1 VTEVSTQGKLLI
13 VDDELSVRD
22 SLGKWF
28 HEEGYEV
35 ATTENASDALTRL
48 AEQRWDAALV
58 DIKMHGTDGIELQRR
73 MHEVDPELIVI
84 MMTGYASVETAVTA
98 LKNGAYDYVTK
109 PLDPDEIAHLVKNAL
124 AHKRTA
130 QENVLLR
137 ETVAE
142 VARPGD
148 LIGQSA
154 AMRKIFDAIE
164 TVGPTDA
171 TVLITSESGTGKEL
185 LARAI
190 HQASPRR
197 FHPLVVIHC
206 GALTETLLESELF
219 GHEKGAFTGAQ
230 YRKKGKFEIAE
241 GGTVFLDEIGDISL
255 KTQTDLLR
263 VLQEREI
270 TRVGGNQII
279 KVDFRCIAATNK
291 DLEKLIEEGKF
302 RPDLFYRLNVF
313 RIELPPLRERR
324 EDIPLLVDHFVRK
337 LSLAMNKRI
346 TRVSPAAMNLLQQQP
361 WLGNVRELENAVE
374 RAMVVG
380 QEPELKEPDF
390 IFKSQ
395 SGTGSNG
402 ASKSLEDI
410 ERSHILRVVEE
421 CGGNQSRA
429 AELLDIDRVTL
440 YHKLKKYGWT
450 RTSLDREKK
459 PDQVAR

>member
-1 VTEVSTQGKLLI
+1 
-13 VDDELSVRD
+13 
-22 SLGKWF
+22 
-28 HEEGYEV
+28 
-35 ATTENASDALTRL
+35 
-48 AEQRWDAALV
+48 
-58 DIKMHGTDGIELQRR
+58 
-73 MHEVDPELIVI
+73 
-84 MMTGYASVETAVTA
+84 
-98 LKNGAYDYVTK
+98 
-109 PLDPDEIAHLVKNAL
+109 
-124 AHKRTA
+124 
-130 QENVLLR
+130 
-137 ETVAE
+137 
-142 VARPGD
+142 
-148 LIGQSA
+148 
-154 AMRKIFDAIE
+154 MRKIFDAIE
-164 TVGPTDA
+164 TVAPTDA
-171 TVLITSESGTGKEL
+171 TVLVTGESGTGKEL
-185 LARAI
+185 VARAI
-190 HQASPRR
+190 HHASPRR

-313 RIELPPLRERR
+313 RIELPPLRSRR
-324 EDIPLLVDHFVRK
+324 DDIPVLVDHFVRK
-337 LSLAMNKRI
+337 FSLAMNKRI
-346 TRVSPAAMNLLQQQP
+346 NRVTPAAMNLLQQQP

-380 QEPELKEPDF
+380 QEPELREQDF
-390 IFKSQ
+390 ILKAQ
-395 SGTGSNG
+395 SVSNG
-402 ASKSLEDI
+402 ASKTLEDM
-410 ERSHILRVVEE
+410 ERVHILRVLEE

-429 AELLDIDRVTL
+429 AEILDIDRVTL

-450 RTSLDREKK
+450 RTPVETR
-459 PDQVAR
+459 

>member
-1 VTEVSTQGKLLI
+1 VGEQGKLLI

-28 HEEGYEV
+28 REEGYQVGTSES
-35 ATTENASDALTRL
+35 AADALTLL
-48 AEQRWDAALV
+48 AEQHWDVALL
-58 DIKMHGTDGIELQRR
+58 DIKMRGTDGIELQRR
-73 MHEVDPELIVI
+73 IHEIDADLMVI
-84 MMTGYASVETAVTA
+84 MMTGYASVDTAVTA

-109 PLDPDEIAHLVKNAL
+109 PLDPDEIAHLVKKAL
-124 AHKRTA
+124 AHKRTE
-130 QENVLLR
+130 QENIRLR

-142 VARPGD
+142 VARPED
-148 LIGQSA
+148 IVGQSS
-154 AMRKIFDAIE
+154 AMQKVFDAIE

-171 TVLITSESGTGKEL
+171 TVLVTGESGTGKEL
-185 LARAI
+185 VARAI

-270 TRVGGNQII
+270 VRVGSNQPI
-279 KVDFRCIAATNK
+279 KVDFRCVAATNK
-291 DLEKLIEEGKF
+291 DIEQLIEEGKF

-324 EDIPLLVDHFVRK
+324 DDVPALVNHFVGK
-337 LSLAMNKRI
+337 FSLAMNKRI
-346 TRVSPAAMNLLQQQP
+346 TRVAAGAMNLLQQQQ
-361 WLGNVRELENAVE
+361 WTGNVRELENAVE
-374 RAMVVG
+374 RAMVVA
-380 QEPELKEPDF
+380 QEPEVREQDF
-390 IFKSQ
+390 IFKSLVP
-395 SGTGSNG
+395 NG
-402 ASKSLEDI
+402 APKTLEDI
-410 ERSHILRVVEE
+410 EKAHILRTLEQ
-421 CGGNQSRA
+421 CGWNQTRA
-429 AELLDIDRVTL
+429 AEVLDIDRVTL
-440 YHKLKKYGWT
+440 HHKIKRYGWSKQT
-450 RTSLDREKK
+450 VGSR
-459 PDQVAR
+459 

>member
-1 VTEVSTQGKLLI
+1 VIEVSTQGKLLI

-35 ATTENASDALTRL
+35 TTVENANDALTRL

-73 MHEVDPELIVI
+73 MHEVDPELMVI
-84 MMTGYASVETAVTA
+84 IMTGYASVETAVAA

-124 AHKRTA
+124 AHKHAA

-148 LIGQSA
+148 IVGQSG
-154 AMRKIFDAIE
+154 AMRKVFDAIE

-171 TVLITSESGTGKEL
+171 TVLVTGESGTGKEL
-185 LARAI
+185 VARAI
-190 HQASPRR
+190 HHASPRR

-241 GGTVFLDEIGDISL
+241 GGTVFLDEIGDITL

-270 TRVGGNQII
+270 TRVGGNQIV

-324 EDIPLLVDHFVRK
+324 EDIPLLVNHFVQK
-337 LSLAMNKRI
+337 FSLAMNKRI
-346 TRVSPAAMNLLQQQP
+346 TRVSPAAMNQLQEQP

-380 QEPELKEPDF
+380 QEPELNEPDF
-390 IFKSQ
+390 IFKPQ
-395 SGTGSNG
+395 SSSTGSG
-402 ASKSLEDI
+402 KKLEDM
-410 ERSHILRVVEE
+410 ERAHILRVVEE
-421 CGGNQSRA
+421 CGGNQSHA
-429 AELLDIDRVTL
+429 AEILDIDRVTL

-450 RTSLDREKK
+450 RTPVETH
-459 PDQVAR
+459 

>member
-1 VTEVSTQGKLLI
+1 VNALSTQGKLLI

-28 HEEGYEV
+28 REEGYEV
-35 ATTENASDALTRL
+35 ATTENAGDALTRL

-73 MHEVDPELIVI
+73 MHEVDPELTVI
-84 MMTGYASVETAVTA
+84 MMTGYASVETAVAA

-109 PLDPDEIAHLVKNAL
+109 PLDPDEIAHLVKKAL

-130 QENVLLR
+130 AENVLLR

-148 LIGQSA
+148 LIGQST

-190 HQASPRR
+190 HQASSRK

-346 TRVSPAAMNLLQQQP
+346 NRVSPAAMNLLQQQP

-380 QEPELKEPDF
+380 QEPELKEQDF
-390 IFKSQ
+390 IFKPQGIS
-395 SGTGSNG
+395 GSNG
-402 ASKSLEDI
+402 ASKTLEDM
-410 ERSHILRVVEE
+410 ERAHILRVVEE

-429 AELLDIDRVTL
+429 AEALDIDRVTL
-440 YHKLKKYGWT
+440 YHKLKKYGWS
-450 RTSLDREKK
+450 RVDREKK
-459 PDQVAR
+459 PEEIAR

>member
-1 VTEVSTQGKLLI
+1 MSTQGKLLI

-22 SLGKWF
+22 SLAKWF
-28 HEEGYEV
+28 REEGYEIGT
-35 ATTENASDALTRL
+35 AENANDALTRL

-73 MHEVDPELIVI
+73 MHEVDPELLVI
-84 MMTGYASVETAVTA
+84 IMTGYASVETAVTA

-124 AHKRTA
+124 AHKRAA

-142 VARPGD
+142 VARPGE
-148 LIGQSA
+148 LIGQSS

-171 TVLITSESGTGKEL
+171 TVLVTGESGTGKEL
-185 LARAI
+185 VARAI

-241 GGTVFLDEIGDISL
+241 GGTVFLDEIGDITL

-270 TRVGGNQII
+270 TRVGGNQIV

-313 RIELPPLRERR
+313 RIELPPLRSRR
-324 EDIPLLVDHFVRK
+324 DDIPALVDHFVRK
-337 LSLAMNKRI
+337 FSLAMNKRI
-346 TRVSPAAMNLLQQQP
+346 SRVTPAAMNLLQQQP

-380 QEPELKEPDF
+380 QEPELREQDL
-390 IFKSQ
+390 IFKPQ
-395 SGTGSNG
+395 TVSNG
-402 ASKSLEDI
+402 ASKTLEDM
-410 ERSHILRVVEE
+410 ERVHILRVLED

-429 AELLDIDRVTL
+429 AEILDIDRVTL

-450 RTSLDREKK
+450 RTPVETH
-459 PDQVAR
+459 

>member
-1 VTEVSTQGKLLI
+1 MLI

-28 HEEGYEV
+28 HEEGYDV
-35 ATTENASDALTRL
+35 GTSENASDALTRL
-48 AEQRWDAALV
+48 AEQRYDVALV
-58 DIKMHGTDGIELQRR
+58 DIKMRGTDGIELQRR
-73 MHEVDPELIVI
+73 MHEVDPNMIVI

-124 AHKRTA
+124 AHKHA
-130 QENVLLR
+130 EQENVRLR

-142 VARPGD
+142 VARPEE
-148 LIGQSA
+148 IVGQGV
-154 AMRKIFDAIE
+154 AMQKVFDAIE
-164 TVGPTDA
+164 TVAPTDA
-171 TVLITSESGTGKEL
+171 TVLITGDSGTGKEL
-185 LARAI
+185 VARAI
-190 HQASPRR
+190 HHASPRR

-263 VLQEREI
+263 VLQEHEI
-270 TRVGGNQII
+270 VRVGGNQPI

-291 DLEKLIEEGKF
+291 DLEKLIEEGRF

-313 RIELPPLRERR
+313 RIELPPLRERPD
-324 EDIPLLVDHFVRK
+324 DIPLLVNHFVRK
-337 LSLAMNKRI
+337 FSLQMNKKI
-346 TRVSPAAMNLLQQQP
+346 NRVSPTAMNLLQQQP
-361 WLGNVRELENAVE
+361 WTGNVRELENAVE
-374 RAMVVG
+374 RAMVVA
-380 QEPELKEPDF
+380 QEPELREQDF
-390 IFKSQ
+390 AFKSAVAN
-395 SGTGSNG
+395 NG

-410 ERSHILRVVEE
+410 EKAHILRVLEQ
-421 CGGNQSRA
+421 CGWNQTRA
-429 AELLDIDRVTL
+429 AEILDIDRVTL
-440 YHKLKKYGWT
+440 HHKLKKYGWSKPLLET
-450 RTSLDREKK
+450 R
-459 PDQVAR
+459 